1 MKICLDPCAVPTICV
16 PLYFCD
22 MTLASLL
29 SLERVIP
36 EMQSEE
42 QFPAID
48 ELVGSLLE
56 GNFLDESKKEAV
68 LRALYDREEQRSTGI
83 GGGIAI
89 PHCFLEDLD
98 EVVAIFGRSS
108 KGIDFCALDCA
119 PVHFVLLFIV
129 PKSQYT
135 LHLKT
140 LAAIAK
146 ILNSAE
152 TREKLTQA
160 ETSKEI
166 LEILWQKSV

>member
-1 MKICLDPCAVPTICV
+1 
-16 PLYFCD
+16 

-29 SLERVIP
+29 SSERVIA

-48 ELVGSLLE
+48 ELIGCLLN
-56 GNFLDESKKEAV
+56 GNFLAEDKKEAV
-68 LRALYDREEQRSTGI
+68 TKALYAREEQRSTGI

-89 PHCFLEDLD
+89 PHCFLDDLD
-98 EVVAIFGRSS
+98 EVIAVFGRSS

-119 PVHFVLLFIV
+119 PVHFVFLFIV
-129 PKSQYT
+129 PKSQHT

-152 TREKLTQA
+152 TRSRLSEA
-160 ETSKEI
+160 ETASDI
-166 LEILWQKSV
+166 LEILWQKSA

>member
-1 MKICLDPCAVPTICV
+1 MGAG
-16 PLYFCD
+16 YFSCFYN

-29 SLERVIP
+29 SSDRIIS

-48 ELVGSLLE
+48 ELIDSLVA
-56 GNFLDESKKEAV
+56 SKHLSENKKDTV
-68 LRALYDREEQRSTGI
+68 TKALYKREEQRSTGI
-83 GGGIAI
+83 GNGVAI

-98 EVVAIFGRSS
+98 EVVAVFGRSS
-108 KGIDFCALDCA
+108 KGIDFCSLDRA

-129 PKSQYT
+129 PQSQYT

-146 ILNSAE
+146 ILDSAE
-152 TREKLTQA
+152 IRSKLTEADGVA
-160 ETSKEI
+160 EIMEV
-166 LEILWQKSV
+166 LWQKSV

>member
-1 MKICLDPCAVPTICV
+1 
-16 PLYFCD
+16 

-29 SLERVIP
+29 SSDRVIP

-48 ELVGSLLE
+48 ELVGHLVA
-56 GNFLDESKKEAV
+56 GNFLAESKKETV

-89 PHCFLEDLD
+89 PHCFLDDID
-98 EVVAIFGRSS
+98 EVVAVFGRST

-152 TREKLTQA
+152 TRNKLSAA
-160 ETSKEI
+160 ETAPEI